1 MSERLKGKRAM
12 FSASL
17 PPDLDLEVLR
27 KRFEKKYQVV
37 SESGC
42 WLWTGMTTTEGYG
55 RMRVLGKLRL
65 AHRISFELH
74 KGESA
79 EGLCVCHRCDVP
91 GCVNPDHLWL
101 GTIAENTSD
110 MARKGRWHGEKGNR
124 RNGRAI
130 LTENDVRAIRRD
142 DRTVKAIAEE
152 YGVAPTTVIYARSGV
167 TWGHVKND

>member
-1 MSERLKGKRAM
+1 MGEQLRKNREM
-12 FSASL
+12 FSASV
-17 PPDLDLEVLR
+17 PPGVDLKALYQ
-27 KRFEKKYQVV
+27 RFERKYQIV

-42 WLWTGMTTTEGYG
+42 WLWTGMTTSQGYG
-55 RMRVLGKLRL
+55 RMKVLGTRRL

-74 KGESA
+74 NGESA

-101 GTIAENTSD
+101 GTIAENVSD

-124 RNGRAI
+124 RNGRAV

-142 DRTVKAIAEE
+142 DRTAKVIAEE
-152 YGVAPTTVIYARSGV
+152 YGVALTTIIYARSGV
-167 TWGHVKND
+167 TWGHVKDD